1 MKEKSEG
8 IKAGGP
14 CAVSKKCGGCQ
25 FSGMAYKKQLS
36 LKQKQMEE
44 LLGDFAPVEPV
55 LGMKDPFYYRNKVH
69 HVFGRDKKGNVLAGC
84 YEAGS
89 HRVVDIGECLI
100 EDRKSQEII
109 RSIKGMLRSFKIR
122 IYDEDTG
129 YGLLRHVLVRRG
141 FSTGEIMVVLV
152 LSSPILPGK
161 NNFVKALLKEHPE
174 ITTIILNVNDED
186 TSMVLGKVSK
196 TIYGPGFIRD
206 TLCGCS
212 FRISPQSFYQVNPI
226 QTEALY
232 ETALQFAGLIPDQ
245 NKSGTIRV
253 IDAYCGIGTIGLAA
267 AKAAPAC
274 SVTGI
279 ELNPDAVRDA
289 RLNAKEN
296 GIRNARFI
304 VGDAGRYMEE
314 LADAGE
320 RAEKHSQKRGSKR
333 SQQCA
338 EDAERNTER
347 DLSSCQR
354 DQYSGT
360 RSGGHGPQQDQSERQ
375 LIIQLKDMRCDPG
388 ARCHHKK
395 LCDNTDSKILRT
407 VKGAHNLFCT
417 DRASCSK
424 HNDHQHNTGQRQ
436 GKGMGSE
443 EKRSETQAP
452 HGRERCR
459 QDQAYRHGYQHKGSQ
474 VMIDELVDRIKLFQ
488 YRISFNQQI
497 SIQRSPQPV
506 SCSQ

>member
-1 MKEKSEG
+1 MIKREKKIPGSVKEKSEG

-141 FSTGEIMVVLV
+141 FSSGEIMVVLV

-226 QTEALY
+226 QTEVLY

-320 RAEKHSQKRGSKR
+320 RADIIFMDPPRSGSTE
-333 SQQCA
+333 QFI
-338 EDAERNTER
+338 DAACRMDPSRIVYISCGPESLKR
-347 DLSSCQR
+347 DLKYFQKKGWKAVRIRPADLFPLTEHVETVCLLSN
-354 DQYSGT
+354 T
-360 RSGGHGPQQDQSERQ
+360 QS
-375 LIIQLKDMRCDPG
+375 
-388 ARCHHKK
+388 KK
-395 LCDNTDSKILRT
+395 KE
-407 VKGAHNLFCT
+407 F
-417 DRASCSK
+417 
-424 HNDHQHNTGQRQ
+424 
-436 GKGMGSE
+436 
-443 EKRSETQAP
+443 
-452 HGRERCR
+452 
-459 QDQAYRHGYQHKGSQ
+459 
-474 VMIDELVDRIKLFQ
+474 
-488 YRISFNQQI
+488 
-497 SIQRSPQPV
+497 
-506 SCSQ
+506 